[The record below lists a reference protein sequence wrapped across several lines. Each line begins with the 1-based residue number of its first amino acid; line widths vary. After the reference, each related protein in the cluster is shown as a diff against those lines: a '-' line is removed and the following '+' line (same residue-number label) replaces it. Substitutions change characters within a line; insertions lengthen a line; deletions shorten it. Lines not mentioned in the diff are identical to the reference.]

1 MKREDL
7 LLAVL
12 AAAGGRPYQPV
23 QIQKV
28 MFLLDRNVPELITD
42 GEPYGFEPYDYGPF
56 DKQVYKDAEHLSH
69 INLAEITP
77 SPNGR
82 WKRYAASGEGFE
94 RGEAIL
100 DGLSDEHRSY
110 IEAISQW
117 VRSLGFNQ
125 LVKSIYEAYPEM
137 KSNSI
142 FAD

>member
-1 MKREDL
+1 MKREEM

-42 GEPYGFEPYDYGPF
+42 GERYHFEPYDYGPF
-56 DKQVYKDAEHLSH
+56 DKQVYKDAEQLSFFD
-69 INLAEITP
+69 LVEITH

-82 WKRYAASGEGFE
+82 WKRYAASGEGWE
-94 RGEAIL
+94 RGRAIL
-100 DGLSDEHRSY
+100 DDLPAAHRSY

-137 KSNSI
+137 KTNSI
-142 FAD
+142 FAE

>member
-12 AAAGGRPYQPV
+12 AAAEGRAYQPV

-28 MFLLDRNVPELITD
+28 MFLLDQNVPELITD
-42 GEPYGFEPYDYGPF
+42 GDGYNFEPYDYGPF
-56 DKQVYKDAEHLSH
+56 DKQVYKDAETLNSFDF
-69 INLAEITP
+69 AEITS

-82 WKRYAASGEGFE
+82 WKRYAASGEGLE

-100 DGLSDEHRSY
+100 DSLSEAHKNY
-110 IEAISQW
+110 VCAISEW

-125 LVKSIYEAYPEM
+125 LVKSVYEAYPDM
-137 KSNSI
+137 KRNSI
-142 FAD
+142 FVD